1 MTVDKK
7 IFKAYDIRGIYPEEI
22 NEENIEIIIKA
33 IYTFFVKKLGKETLE
48 IALGRDMRISSPVI
62 SKKAQETLLKLGAKV
77 TDIGLSS
84 TPSVYFAVKK
94 YNLDGGIQISASHN
108 PKQYNGVK
116 FLYQKNNFVT
126 KVAKNTG
133 MEKVCDIAL
142 TSQFVTDKPGGQLV
156 IKDILDEEIDF
167 AENTVK
173 VGKLKPFKVVA
184 DPANSMGALF
194 LEKIF
199 QGIPGSQLIKIN
211 FNLDGSFPAHEA
223 NPIKFN
229 TLKELQ
235 NKVITEKA
243 DFGIATDGDGDRIF
257 FIDEKGAIIPATLIT
272 SLIAKEILTEK
283 PEEKILVDIRYL
295 LNAKKIIEKYHGQ
308 MEINVVGHSLIT
320 THLNKVG
327 AAFAGE
333 SSGHF
338 FFRETGGCESTV
350 RVIYHVLKV
359 LSRENLPIS
368 QVIGNLQSAFETG
381 ESNYILPESIN
392 SKELLEKISL
402 KFPEGKVSWL
412 DGLSIDFD
420 DWRFNIRSSNT
431 EPLIR
436 LNLEALSEIKMNEKL
451 KLLTGLILSY
461 GAEKTD

>member
-1 MTVDKK
+1 MAIDKK
-7 IFKAYDIRGIYPEEI
+7 IFKAYDIRGIYPTEI

-33 IYTFFVKKLGKETLE
+33 IYTFFVKKLGKNILA
-48 IALGRDMRISSPVI
+48 IALGRDMRISSPAI
-62 SKKAQETLLKLGAKV
+62 SKKAQETLIKLGAKV

-94 YNLDGGIQISASHN
+94 QNLDGGIQISASHN

-116 FLYQKNNFVT
+116 FLYQKDNFIT

-133 MEKVCDIAL
+133 MEEVCDIAL
-142 TSQFVTDKPGGQLV
+142 TSQFVTDKPGGQL
-156 IKDILDEEIDF
+156 IITDILDEEIEF
-167 AENTVK
+167 AKSSVK
-173 VGKLKPFKVVA
+173 IDKLKPFKVVA
-184 DPANSMGALF
+184 DPANSMGILF

-199 QGIPGSQLIKIN
+199 QGISGSQLVKIN
-211 FNLDGSFPAHEA
+211 FTLDGSFPSHEA
-223 NPIKFN
+223 NPIKFY
-229 TLKELQ
+229 TLKKLQ
-235 NKVITEKA
+235 ETVVSEKA

-257 FIDEKGAIIPATLIT
+257 FIDEKGVIIPATLIT
-272 SLIAKEILTEK
+272 SLIAKEILLEK
-283 PEEKILVDIRYL
+283 SDEKILVDIRYL

-320 THLNKVG
+320 THLNKVN

-359 LSRENLPIS
+359 LSRDNRPVS
-368 QVIGNLQSAFETG
+368 QIIKDLQSAFETG
-381 ESNYILPESIN
+381 EFNFILPEATD
-392 SKELLEKISL
+392 SKKILENISL
-402 KFPEGKVSWL
+402 KFPKGKISWL
-412 DGLSIDFD
+412 DGLSVDFE

-436 LNLEALSEIKMNEKL
+436 LNLEAFTEIKMTEKL
-451 KLLTGLILSY
+451 RQVTDLILSY
-461 GAEKTD
+461 GAKSAD

>member
-33 IYTFFVKKLGKETLE
+33 IYTFFTKKLEKDTLS
-48 IALGRDMRISSPVI
+48 IALGRDMRISSPSI
-62 SKKAQETLLKLGAKV
+62 SKKAQETLIKLGAQV
-77 TDIGLSS
+77 TDIGLST

-116 FLYQKNNFVT
+116 FLYQKEGSVI

-133 MEKVCDIAL
+133 MEEVCDIAL
-142 TSQFVTDKPGGQLV
+142 TSKFVADKSGGRLI
-156 IKDILDEEIDF
+156 IKDVLDDEIAF
-167 AENTVK
+167 AKSIVK
-173 VGKLKPFKVVA
+173 IDQLKPFKVVA
-184 DPANSMGALF
+184 DPANAVGILF
-194 LEKIF
+194 LDKIF
-199 QGIPGSQLIKIN
+199 KDIPGSQLIGIN
-211 FNLDGSFPAHEA
+211 FTLDGSFPAHEA

-235 NKVITEKA
+235 RRVVSEKA
-243 DFGIATDGDGDRIF
+243 DFGIATDGDADRIF

-272 SLIAKEILTEK
+272 SLIAKEILLER
-283 PEEKILVDIRYL
+283 PNDKILVDIRYL

-308 MEINVVGHSLIT
+308 MEICIVGHSLIT
-320 THLNKVG
+320 AHLNRVH

-350 RVIYHVLKV
+350 RVIYHFLKV
-359 LSRENLPIS
+359 MTRENRPVS
-368 QVIGNLQSAFETG
+368 QVIHDLQSAFETG
-381 ESNYILPESIN
+381 ESNFKLPQTIN
-392 SKELLEKISL
+392 SKQIFENISK
-402 KFPEGKVSWL
+402 KFPEGKISL
-412 DGLSIDFD
+412 IDGLSIDFG

-431 EPLIR
+431 EPLLR
-436 LNLEALSEIKMNEKL
+436 LNLEAYSEIKMTEKL
-451 KLLTGLILSY
+451 KLMTDLILSY

>member
-1 MTVDKK
+1 MD
-7 IFKAYDIRGIYPEEI
+7 D
-22 NEENIEIIIKA
+22 
-33 IYTFFVKKLGKETLE
+33 
-48 IALGRDMRISSPVI
+48 
-62 SKKAQETLLKLGAKV
+62 
-77 TDIGLSS
+77 
-84 TPSVYFAVKK
+84 
-94 YNLDGGIQISASHN
+94 
-108 PKQYNGVK
+108 
-116 FLYQKNNFVT
+116 
-126 KVAKNTG
+126 
-133 MEKVCDIAL
+133 VCKIAL
-142 TSQFVTDKPGGQLV
+142 TSQFVKDKPDGKL
-156 IKDILDEEIDF
+156 ITKDVLEDEINFAKSIVKIDI
-167 AENTVK
+167 
-173 VGKLKPFKVVA
+173 LKPFKVVA
-184 DPANSMGALF
+184 DPANAMGILF

-211 FNLDGSFPAHEA
+211 FTLDGSFPAHEA

-235 NKVITEKA
+235 NKVISEKA

-257 FIDEKGAIIPATLIT
+257 FIDEKGEIIPATLIT

-283 PEEKILVDIRYL
+283 PNDKILVDIRYL

-320 THLNKVG
+320 THLNKVN

-359 LSRENLPIS
+359 LNREKRPIS
-368 QVIGNLQSAFETG
+368 EIIKDLQSAYETG
-381 ESNYILPESIN
+381 EFNF
-392 SKELLEKISL
+392 ELKGGAPLKNVLENIAS

-412 DGLSIDFD
+412 DGLSIDFEN
-420 DWRFNIRSSNT
+420 WRFNIRLSNT

-436 LNLEALSEIKMNEKL
+436 LNLEAFDKEVMNEKL
-451 KLLTGLILSY
+451 KQMTELILSY

>member
-1 MTVDKK
+1 MNIDKK

-22 NEENIEIIIKA
+22 NGENIEIIIKA

-77 TDIGLSS
+77 TDIGLAS

-116 FLYQKNNFVT
+116 FLYQKDNFVT

-133 MEKVCDIAL
+133 MEEVCDIAL
-142 TSQFVTDKPGGQLV
+142 TSQFAVDRPGGQLV
-156 IKDILDEEIDF
+156 IKDILDEEIEF
-167 AENTVK
+167 AKSVVK
-173 VGKLKPFKVVA
+173 ADNLSPFKVVA
-184 DPANSMGALF
+184 DPANSMGSLF
-194 LEKIF
+194 IEKIF
-199 QGIPGSQLIKIN
+199 AGIPGSQLIKIN
-211 FNLDGSFPAHEA
+211 FDLDGSFPAHEA

-235 NKVITEKA
+235 NKVVEEKA

-257 FIDEKGAIIPATLIT
+257 FIDEKGSIIPATLIT
-272 SLIAKEILTEK
+272 SLIAKEILVEK
-283 PEEKILVDIRYL
+283 SDEKILVDIRYL

-320 THLNKVG
+320 THLNKVK

-350 RVIYHVLKV
+350 RVIYHFLKV
-359 LSRENLPIS
+359 LSRDTRPVSEI
-368 QVIGNLQSAFETG
+368 IHNLQSAFETG
-381 ESNYILPESIN
+381 EFNFELPESVN
-392 SKELLEKISL
+392 SKQILENISS
-402 KFPEGKVSWL
+402 KFPDGKVSWL
-412 DGLSIDFD
+412 DGLSVDFD

-436 LNLEALSEIKMNEKL
+436 LNLEALEETKMTEKL
-451 KLLTGLILSY
+451 KQITDLILSY

>member
-1 MTVDKK
+1 MTIDKK
-7 IFKAYDIRGIYPEEI
+7 IFKAYDIRGIYPAEI
-22 NEENIEIIIKA
+22 NEENTEIIIKA
-33 IYTFFVKKLGKETLE
+33 IYTFFVKKLEKDILA
-48 IALGRDMRISSPVI
+48 IALGRDMRISSPAI
-62 SKKAQETLLKLGAKV
+62 SKKAQETLIKLGAKV
-77 TDIGLSS
+77 IDIGLAS

-116 FLYQKNNFVT
+116 FLYQKDNFIT

-133 MEKVCDIAL
+133 MEEVCDMAL
-142 TSQFVTDKPGGQLV
+142 TSQFVTDKSGGQLI
-156 IKDILDEEIDF
+156 IKDILDEEIES
-167 AENTVK
+167 AKSIVK
-173 VGKLKPFKVVA
+173 IGRLKPFKVVA
-184 DPANSMGALF
+184 DPANAMGILF

-199 QGIPGSQLIKIN
+199 QGIPGSQLVKIN
-211 FNLDGSFPAHEA
+211 FTLDGSFPSHEA
-223 NPIKFN
+223 NPIKFY
-229 TLKELQ
+229 TLKKLQ
-235 NKVITEKA
+235 ETVVSEKA

-257 FIDEKGAIIPATLIT
+257 FIDEKGAIIPATMIT
-272 SLIAKEILTEK
+272 SLIAREILIEK
-283 PEEKILVDIRYL
+283 PNEKILVDIRYL

-320 THLNKVG
+320 THLNKAR

-350 RVIYHVLKV
+350 QVIYHVLKV
-359 LSRENLPIS
+359 LSLDNLPIS
-368 QVIGNLQSAFETG
+368 KIVSDLQSAFETG
-381 ESNYILPESIN
+381 EFNFKLPESTN
-392 SKELLEKISL
+392 SKQILKNISL
-402 KFPEGKVSWL
+402 KFPEGKISWL
-412 DGLSIDFD
+412 DGLSIDFG

-436 LNLEALSEIKMNEKL
+436 LNLEALTEVKMTEKL
-451 KLLTGLILSY
+451 KQMTDLILSY

>member
-1 MTVDKK
+1 MTIDKK

-33 IYTFFVKKLGKETLE
+33 IYSFFVKKLEKNVLQ
-48 IALGRDMRISSPVI
+48 IALGRDMRISSPSI
-62 SKKAQETLLKLGAKV
+62 SKKAQETLLKLGATV

-84 TPSVYFAVKK
+84 TPSVYFSVKK
-94 YNLDGGIQISASHN
+94 YHLDGGIQISASHN

-116 FLYQKNNFVT
+116 FLYQKDSFIT

-133 MEKVCDIAL
+133 MDDVCKIAL
-142 TSQFVTDKPGGQLV
+142 TSQFVKDKPDGKL
-156 IKDILDEEIDF
+156 ITKDVLEDEINFAKSIVKIDI
-167 AENTVK
+167 
-173 VGKLKPFKVVA
+173 LKPFKVVA
-184 DPANSMGALF
+184 DPANAMGILF

-211 FNLDGSFPAHEA
+211 FTLDGSFPAHEA

-235 NKVITEKA
+235 NKVISEKA

-257 FIDEKGAIIPATLIT
+257 FIDEKGEIIPATLIT

-283 PEEKILVDIRYL
+283 PNDKILVDIRYL

-320 THLNKVG
+320 THLNKVN

-359 LSRENLPIS
+359 LNREKRPIS
-368 QVIGNLQSAFETG
+368 EIIKDLQSAYETG
-381 ESNYILPESIN
+381 EFNF
-392 SKELLEKISL
+392 ELKGGAPLKNVLENIAS

-412 DGLSIDFD
+412 DGLSIDFEN
-420 DWRFNIRSSNT
+420 WRFNIRLSNT

-436 LNLEALSEIKMNEKL
+436 LNLEAFDKEVMNEKL
-451 KLLTGLILSY
+451 KQMTELILSY